1 MATRLGGAVQRNTVR
16 EKLKANECVYGT
28 SLEDCLDPELAVVLS
43 VAGLDF
49 FFIDTEH
56 SPADYFRIQGLCR
69 AARATNIIPMV
80 RVTQNEPHLL
90 SRAAD
95 VGAMGIIVP
104 RVHSVEQA
112 RSAVEALKFPPLG
125 KRGFGLRSII
135 TDLRAMSAADEV
147 ASCNRQLMVI
157 LMIESRAGLDCVEEI
172 AKVEGIDVLFIGPYD
187 LTLSLGIVEQFENP
201 IFWRAVER
209 VIQATDQA
217 SISTGIQSR
226 DMHMLTESK
235 NRGARFLMY
244 GSDTSV
250 LFEGYKRA
258 VGELKGTTTASRVLY

>member
-1 MATRLGGAVQRNTVR
+1 VQPNIVK
-16 EKLKANECVYGT
+16 EKLNANECVYGT

-112 RSAVEALKFPPLG
+112 RRAVDALRFPPLG
-125 KRGFGLRSII
+125 RRGFGLRSIV
-135 TDLRAMSAADEV
+135 TDLRTMTAAEEI
-147 ASCNRQLMVI
+147 ASCNRQLMIV
-157 LMIESRAGLDCVEEI
+157 LMIESREGLECVEDI
-172 AKVEGIDVLFIGPYD
+172 AKIQGVDVLFIGPYD
-187 LTLSLGIVEQFENP
+187 LTLSLGIVEEFENP
-201 IFWRAVER
+201 VFWRAVER
-209 VIQATDQA
+209 VIHATDEA
-217 SISTGIQSR
+217 NISTGIQSR
-226 DMHMLTESK
+226 DMHMLIESR